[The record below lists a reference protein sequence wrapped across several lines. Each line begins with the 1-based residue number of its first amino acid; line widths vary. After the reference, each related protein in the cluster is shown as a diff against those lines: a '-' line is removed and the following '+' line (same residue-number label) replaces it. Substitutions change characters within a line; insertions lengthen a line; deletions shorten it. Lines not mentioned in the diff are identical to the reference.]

1 MSRPLLADLT
11 PANAVDKLAALFEA
25 IAGTS
30 YLGEPVTIAEHML
43 QAAAWARRDGAS
55 DELIAAALLHDV
67 GYYAD
72 PNPDN
77 ANESDRAK
85 RHDAVAARVL
95 SAVFPPDVTEPIRL
109 HVDAKRY
116 LCAVDPGYRDDLSPA
131 SKRSLELQGGV
142 FLPAAAQSF
151 AGQPFAED
159 AARLRRWDDL
169 AKDTRAATA
178 GLDRFR
184 PYLEAALRGA

>member
-1 MSRPLLADLT
+1 MGSIVDDIRHLYMTKGARQYGDEAVSQLAHALQCAT
-11 PANAVDKLAALFEA
+11 LAKRA
-25 IAGTS
+25 
-30 YLGEPVTIAEHML
+30 
-43 QAAAWARRDGAS
+43 GAS
-55 DELIAAALLHDV
+55 PALIAAALLHDI
-67 GYYAD
+67 GHLID
-72 PNPDN
+72 GGDE
-77 ANESDRAK
+77 ESARAGIDA
-85 RHDAVAARVL
+85 RHERRGGDFLAAHFVEAV
-95 SAVFPPDVTEPIRL
+95 SAPVRL

-142 FLPAAAQSF
+142 FLPAAALSF